1 MEEEYKKYF
10 YNPLSDG
17 LSRKIKFLPT
27 NVEPPL
33 FNKADYNK
41 IMNNLAL
48 ERAKYKKMKNEL
60 DIERLSDLIKDFLHE
75 NLPDGSSITPKMYVK
90 DADPLGSGI
99 HFGVLQKIE
108 NDNKV
113 YKKFSISIV
122 DNVLSKN
129 KVTPQLNFGYHNR
142 KIKKGILGESSKIT
156 EEYEEFTESL
166 EQNNPLMAILELA
179 DLIGAIEAYAIKYNF
194 TLADLIKMKETTERA
209 FKTGYRK

>member
-1 MEEEYKKYF
+1 MKEDYKKFF
-10 YNPLSDG
+10 YTPSSDG
-17 LSRKIKFLPT
+17 LSRNIKILPP
-27 NVEPPL
+27 NVAPPL
-33 FNKADYNK
+33 LNKAEYNE
-41 IMNNLAL
+41 IMTKLAL

-122 DNVLSKN
+122 DNVLSK
-129 KVTPQLNFGYHNR
+129 KKESPPLNFGYHNR
-142 KIKKGILGESSKIT
+142 KIEKGTLGESSKIA

-166 EQNNPLMAILELA
+166 EQNNPLMAMLELA
-179 DLIGAIEAYAIKYNF
+179 DLIGAIEAYAVKYNF